1 MIAKLPKVR
10 RDGKS
15 SFRDL
20 VRYCLGI
27 TGHAE
32 GAVLYVG
39 LQNLLHCTEEAYKE
53 MEEVASQNRRCK
65 APAMHFILSWREM
78 ESPSNEQ
85 VDEAVRIVLK
95 ELNLEDCQAIWSLQ
109 SDTENLHVHVVVN
122 RISLETYRPVRSN
135 GGWTKKALE
144 KAVRKIEISQGWELE
159 KSGRYEVDEVGEV
172 LDKYAVQKS
181 VPELSQTAR
190 DIEAHTGVESLERIV
205 KKDVA
210 LILEESESWEELHL
224 QLASKGYELE
234 RKGNGAVLKIGNQA
248 VKLSHVSR
256 SSSFSKLEQR
266 LGKYEERKPEVK
278 IFVSGQTVTRNISKP
293 EQWEEYQEARE
304 KYFES
309 KKSAV
314 KSLKLRQREEREQ
327 LHKVQKSRW
336 EELHS
341 ESWKGRRNELN
352 QLRCLLAFAHKKE
365 QLNLRDSQREE
376 LEELRRHYPRRF
388 PSYRE
393 WLSKNYEVCCV
404 GDVMM
409 LSPRK
414 NILTVGSSRAID
426 LRNYDVRRGAGGSLL
441 YCRSGK
447 FTADFSDMGKRIVL
461 NKETLSEE
469 SVLSA
474 LQLANAKWGATE
486 ITGNAEYQ
494 ELCISL
500 AVKHG
505 LKLSNPDLSAEVE
518 RRRLELRQSHRPKE
532 LITAEEVASLNLV
545 SDPKIY
551 IKPRTDNQQYSGQIV
566 HVDKERGICIQL
578 VGKRSLI
585 VHKLGNLA
593 SLPEVGE
600 RLKIS
605 YSREAE
611 KARIQQE
618 ENHRSVRRL

>member
-32 GAVLYVG
+32 GSVLHVG
-39 LQNLLHCTEEAYKE
+39 SQNLLHDTEEAYKE
-53 MEEVASQNRRCK
+53 MEEVASQNTRCK
-65 APAMHFILSWREM
+65 VPAMHFILSWREM

-85 VDEAVRIVLK
+85 VDEAVKIALR
-95 ELNLEDCQAIWSLQ
+95 ELELEDCQAIWALQ
-109 SDTENLHVHVVVN
+109 NDTENLHVHVVVN

-144 KAVRKIEISQGWELE
+144 KAARKIEITQGWELE
-159 KSGRYEVDEVGEV
+159 KSGRYEVVDDEGKL
-172 LDKYAVQKS
+172 LDKYVGKKS

-205 KKDVA
+205 KRDVSF
-210 LILEESESWEELHL
+210 ILEESESWEELHF

-248 VKLSHVSR
+248 VKLSRVSR

-278 IFVSGQTVTRNISKP
+278 IFTSGQTVTQSISKATH
-293 EQWEEYQEARE
+293 WEEYQKARE

-309 KKSAV
+309 KKLEV
-314 KSLKLRQREEREQ
+314 KKLKLRQREEREQ
-327 LHKVQKSRW
+327 LHEIQKRRW

-352 QLRCLLAFAHKKE
+352 QLRCWLAFAHKKE
-365 QLNLRDSQREE
+365 QLNLRDAQRGE
-376 LEELRRHYPRRF
+376 LEKLRDHYPRRF
-388 PSYRE
+388 PLYKE
-393 WLSKNYEVCCV
+393 WLLKNCEGYCV

-409 LSPRK
+409 LSPR
-414 NILTVGSSRAID
+414 NSALPPVEAAQTTD
-426 LRNYDVRRGAGGSLL
+426 LRNYEVRLGAGGSLL
-441 YCRSGK
+441 YCRAGK
-447 FTADFSDMGKRIVL
+447 LTADFSDMGKKIVL
-461 NKETLSEE
+461 NKKALSEE
-469 SVLSA
+469 TVLSA

-505 LKLSNPDLSAEVE
+505 LKLANPDLSAEVE
-518 RRRLELRQSHRPKE
+518 RRRLELAKE
-532 LITAEEVASLNLV
+532 LITVAEVASLNLV
-545 SDPKIY
+545 SEPKIY
-551 IKPRTDNQQYSGQIV
+551 INPRMDNQRYKGEII
-566 HVDKERGICIQL
+566 HIDNERGICIQL
-578 VGKRSLI
+578 VGKQSLI
-585 VHKLGNLA
+585 VHKLDNLV

-600 RLKIS
+600 MLKIS
-605 YSREAE
+605 YSSESE
-611 KARIQQE
+611 KAKIQQE
-618 ENHRSVRRL
+618 ANHRRLRRL